1 MIEYL
6 LNLVLRVPVIMLE
19 KDIGTGEI
27 SFRKYQYV
35 KNKYTSVYLRKYLQ
49 FITIGTVL
57 CLMCFTDIS

>member
-6 LNLVLRVPVIMLE
+6 LNLVLIRVPVIIIMLE

-35 KNKYTSVYLRKYLQ
+35 KNKYTSIY
-49 FITIGTVL
+49 
-57 CLMCFTDIS
+57 